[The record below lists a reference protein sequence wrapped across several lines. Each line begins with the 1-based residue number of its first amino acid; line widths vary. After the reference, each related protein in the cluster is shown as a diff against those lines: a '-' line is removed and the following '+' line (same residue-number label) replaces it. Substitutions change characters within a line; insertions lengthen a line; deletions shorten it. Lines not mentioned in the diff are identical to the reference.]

1 MQCAHQQRG
10 VRGDFVNLR
19 DLPAQAAVYTHRCRV
34 ACMYTEKLSEFVR
47 EPEDD
52 FDKKNQQRVIEG
64 KLDFS
69 SGPNFTIIIGWE
81 AKIRREEDVN
91 RFRIRGSSII

>member
-1 MQCAHQQRG
+1 MEPTHPWFNLTQHLSSHFSRFIPAFNRRYSFSDMQCAHQQRG

-34 ACMYTEKLSEFVR
+34 ACMYTKKLSEFVR

-52 FDKKNQQRVIEG
+52 F
-64 KLDFS
+64 
-69 SGPNFTIIIGWE
+69 
-81 AKIRREEDVN
+81 
-91 RFRIRGSSII
+91 

>member
-34 ACMYTEKLSEFVR
+34 ACMYTKKLSEFVR

-52 FDKKNQQRVIEG
+52 FD
-64 KLDFS
+64 
-69 SGPNFTIIIGWE
+69 
-81 AKIRREEDVN
+81 
-91 RFRIRGSSII
+91 